1 MATSGIVKT
10 NVKYGSYFWVKWEI
24 SGSQDIANNRTTI
37 SWSCGLHPEEQY
49 YENAVRMDA
58 VTINGT
64 EVYSGGTYSN
74 ITDYQDRTFAS
85 GTLTIPHNSDGS
97 KNFTI
102 SAVSG
107 WIYGN
112 GNYYGES
119 KSFTLPTIPRA
130 SSVSCSTANIGSSA
144 TITINRASTSF
155 THTLT
160 YSFGSL
166 SGTIATKTSN
176 TNISWTIPTTFYSHI
191 PNSKSGTGT
200 ITCDTYNG
208 STLIGSKSTSFTA
221 TVNESASKPTL
232 NPTAVDSNNTTTA
245 LTGDSSKFIKY
256 YSNASVA
263 TGAQARNSATLK
275 SQKITCGAKS
285 ITSAS
290 GTINAVESGTFTFSA
305 TDSRGYTTTQT
316 VNKTLIEYIKLTCSL
331 NAGAPTTA
339 GVATLKISGN
349 YWDGTFGK
357 VANTLTVQYRYK
369 AQGGSYG
376 SWTTVSATKSNN
388 TYNATATISELNYQ
402 TTYVF
407 QARAVDKLAT
417 KNTNE
422 QTRRTTPVF
431 DWGKN
436 DFKVNGNFRVTGA
449 TTLDGN
455 LTGKY
460 LTGTWLQT
468 TEATDLGKTPPKV
481 AVLDNSGWV
490 YYRTPAELKSD
501 MGVVTPADYV
511 VERGTSSSWHY
522 EKWNSGVVKAW
533 KKTTSSNLGATQDGG
548 VNGWYYRIYTMAL
561 PSGMFKT
568 ITSAMCNCS
577 WGTSVSF
584 ASARNVTTTSFEAV
598 YFSNQNGGAGTFYHE
613 VIGTWK

>member
-10 NVKYGSYFWVKWEI
+10 NVNYGSYFWVKWEI

-37 SWSCGLHPEEQY
+37 AWSCGLHPEEQY
-49 YENAVRMDA
+49 YTNAVRMDA

-64 EVYSGGTYSN
+64 EVYSGGTYSD
-74 ITDYQDRTFAS
+74 ITDYKDRTFGS

-97 KNFTI
+97 GSFTI

-112 GNYYGES
+112 GNYYGAS
-119 KSFTLPTIPRA
+119 QTFTLPTIPRA
-130 SSVSCSTANIGSSA
+130 SSVSCSTANIGSNA

-166 SGTIATKTSN
+166 SGTIATKTSS
-176 TNISWTIPTTFYSHI
+176 TNISWTIPTTFYGQI

-200 ITCDTYNG
+200 ITCDTYSG

-221 TVNESASKPTL
+221 TVSESASKPTL
-232 NPTAVDSNNTTTA
+232 SPTVSDSNSTTTA

-263 TGAQARNSATLK
+263 TGAQARNSATLT

-285 ITSAS
+285 LTSAS
-290 GTINAVESGTFTFSA
+290 GTINAVESGSFTFSA

-349 YWDGTFGK
+349 YWDGTFGA

-369 AQGGSYG
+369 TQGGSYG
-376 SWTTVSATKSNN
+376 NWTTVSATKSNN
-388 TYNATATISELNYQ
+388 TYNATATISGLDYQ

-417 KNTNE
+417 INTDE
-422 QTRRTTPVF
+422 QARRTTPIF
-431 DWGKN
+431 DWSKN
-436 DFKVNGNFRVTGA
+436 DFNVNGTLKVNNTNIFDLIYPVGSFYISAKSTNPA
-449 TTLDGN
+449 TLFG
-455 LTGKY
+455 
-460 LTGTWLQT
+460 GTWEQIQGRFLLGRSSSYPVGSMGGEAT
-468 TEATDLGKTPPKV
+468 HTLTEAEMPSHEGHLSAGFVGTVPQGKGNYKGFLN
-481 AVLDNSGWV
+481 LDKMTAYGDVGRGWNV
-490 YYRTPAELKSD
+490 YAGNEMHPAS
-501 MGVVTPADYV
+501 
-511 VERGTSSSWHY
+511 
-522 EKWNSGVVKAW
+522 
-533 KKTTSSNLGATQDGG
+533 
-548 VNGWYYRIYTMAL
+548 
-561 PSGMFKT
+561 
-568 ITSAMCNCS
+568 
-577 WGTSVSF
+577 
-584 ASARNVTTTSFEAV
+584 EAV
-598 YFSNQNGGAGTFYHE
+598 GGGQAHNNMPPYLS
-613 VIGTWK
+613 VYIWKRTA

>member
-10 NVKYGSYFWVKWEI
+10 DVLDDSYFWVQW
-24 SGSQDIANNRTTI
+24 SQNSQNIEDNSTI
-37 SWSCGLHPEEQY
+37 INWSCGFHPGHKY
-49 YENAVRMDA
+49 YLNAIKMSSV
-58 VTINGT
+58 VINGV

-85 GTLTIPHNSDGS
+85 AVLKIAHTPDGS
-97 KNFTI
+97 KSFTV
-102 SAVSG
+102 SGFSG
-107 WIYGN
+107 WIYASGN
-112 GNYYGES
+112 TYAS
-119 KSFTLPTIPRA
+119 SQTFTLPTIPRA
-130 SSVSCSTANIGSSA
+130 SSVSCSTANIGSNA

-166 SGTIATKTSN
+166 SGTIATKTSS
-176 TNISWTIPTTFYSHI
+176 TNISWTIPTTFYGQI

-200 ITCDTYNG
+200 ITCDTYSG

-221 TVNESASKPTL
+221 TVSESASKPTL
-232 NPTAVDSNNTTTA
+232 NPTAVDSNTTTTA
-245 LTGDSSKFIKY
+245 LTGNSSKFIKY

-290 GTINAVESGTFTFSA
+290 GTINAVESGSFTFSA
-305 TDSRGYTTTQT
+305 TDSRGYTTTQK

-388 TYNATATISELNYQ
+388 TYNATATISGLNYQ

-407 QARAVDKLAT
+407 QARAIDKLAT

-431 DWGKN
+431 DWGKD
-436 DFKVNGNFRVTGA
+436 DFRVNGNFRVTGA
-449 TTLDGN
+449 TTLGGN

-468 TEATDLGKTPPKV
+468 TEATDLGKAPPHV
-481 AVLDNSGWV
+481 CVFDANGWL
-490 YYRTPAELKSD
+490 YKRTPAELKSD

-511 VERGTSSSWHY
+511 VEKGTSSGWHY
-522 EKWNSGVVKAW
+522 EKWHSGVVKAW
-533 KKTTSSNLGATQDGG
+533 RETTHSNLGAVQDGG
-548 VNGWYYRIYTMAL
+548 VNGWYYRIYSLNL

-568 ITSAMCNCS
+568 ITSAMCNCH
-577 WGTSVSF
+577 WGTGISF

-598 YFSNQNGGAGTFYHE
+598 YLSNQNGGAGTFWHE

>member
-1 MATSGIVKT
+1 MATSGIIKT
-10 NVKYGSYFWVKWEI
+10 DVLDDSYFWVQW
-24 SGSQDIANNRTTI
+24 SQNSQNIEDNSTI
-37 SWSCGLHPEEQY
+37 INWSCGFHPGHKY
-49 YENAVRMDA
+49 YLNAIKMSSV
-58 VTINGT
+58 VINGV

-85 GTLTIPHNSDGS
+85 AVLKIAHTPDGS
-97 KNFTI
+97 KSFTI
-102 SAVSG
+102 SGFSG
-107 WIYGN
+107 WIY
-112 GNYYGES
+112 ES
-119 KSFTLPTIPRA
+119 GTTYASSQTFTLPTIPRA
-130 SSVSCSTANIGSSA
+130 SSVSCSTANIGSNA

-166 SGTIATKTSN
+166 SGTIATKTSS
-176 TNISWTIPTTFYSHI
+176 TNISWTIPTTFYGQI

-200 ITCDTYNG
+200 ITCDTYSG

-221 TVNESASKPTL
+221 TVSESDSKPTL
-232 NPTAVDSNNTTTA
+232 NPTAVDSNTTTTA
-245 LTGDSSKFIKY
+245 LTGNNSKFIKY

-290 GTINAVESGTFTFSA
+290 GTINAVESGSFTFSA

-316 VNKTLIEYIKLTCSL
+316 LNKTLIEYIKLTCSL

-349 YWDGTFGK
+349 YWNGTFGK

-388 TYNATATISELNYQ
+388 TYNATATISGLNYQ

-417 KNTNE
+417 INTDE
-422 QTRRTTPVF
+422 QARRTTPIF
-431 DWGKN
+431 DWSKN
-436 DFKVNGNFRVTGA
+436 DFNVNGTLKINNTNIFDLIYPVGSFYISAKSTNPA
-449 TTLDGN
+449 TLFG
-455 LTGKY
+455 
-460 LTGTWLQT
+460 GTWEQIQGRFLLGRSSSYPVGSMGG
-468 TEATDLGKTPPKV
+468 EATHTLTESEMPSHKGH
-481 AVLDNSGWV
+481 LSSGIAGGA
-490 YYRTPAELKSD
+490 P
-501 MGVVTPADYV
+501 
-511 VERGTSSSWHY
+511 Y
-522 EKWNSGVVKAW
+522 EKGNYKGFLNSDKMTPYSDIGRGWNVYAG
-533 KKTTSSNLGATQDGG
+533 NE
-548 VNGWYYRIYTMAL
+548 MH
-561 PSGMFKT
+561 P
-568 ITSAMCNCS
+568 
-577 WGTSVSF
+577 
-584 ASARNVTTTSFEAV
+584 ASEAV
-598 YFSNQNGGAGTFYHE
+598 GGGQAHNNMPPYLS
-613 VIGTWK
+613 VYIWKRTA

>member
-10 NVKYGSYFWVKWEI
+10 NVSYGSYFWVKWEI
-24 SGSQDIANNRTTI
+24 RGSQDIANNRTTI
-37 SWSCGLHPEEQY
+37 AWSCGLHPEEQY
-49 YENAVRMDA
+49 YTNAVRMDA

-74 ITDYQDRTFAS
+74 ITDYKDRTFDS

-97 KNFTI
+97 KSFTI

-107 WIYGN
+107 WIYSN
-112 GNYYGES
+112 GNYYGAS
-119 KSFTLPTIPRA
+119 QSFTLPTIPRA
-130 SSVSCSTANIGSSA
+130 SSVSCSTANIGSKA

-166 SGTIATKTSN
+166 SGTIATKTSS
-176 TNISWTIPTTFYSHI
+176 TNISWTIPTTFYGQI

-200 ITCDTYNG
+200 ITCQTYNG

-232 NPTAVDSNNTTTA
+232 SPTVSDSNTTTTA
-245 LTGDSSKFIKY
+245 LTGNSSEFIKY

-263 TGAQARNSATLK
+263 TGAKARNSATLK

-290 GTINAVESGTFTFSA
+290 GTINAVESGSFTFSA

-316 VNKTLIEYIKLTCSL
+316 VNKTLIEYIKLTCSME
-331 NAGAPTTA
+331 AGAPTTA

-349 YWDGTFGK
+349 YFNDSFGK

-369 AQGGSYG
+369 AQGDSYG
-376 SWTTVSATKSNN
+376 NWTTVSATKSNN
-388 TYNATATISELNYQ
+388 TYNATATISGLDYK

-417 KNTNE
+417 ISTDE
-422 QTRRTTPVF
+422 QARRTTPIF
-431 DWGKN
+431 DWSKN
-436 DFKVNGNFRVTGA
+436 DFNVNGTLKVNNKNIFDLIYPVGSIYISVNSTNPKVLFG
-449 TTLDGN
+449 
-455 LTGKY
+455 
-460 LTGTWLQT
+460 GTWEQIQGRFL
-468 TEATDLGKTPPKV
+468 L
-481 AVLDNSGWV
+481 
-490 YYRTPAELKSD
+490 
-501 MGVVTPADYV
+501 
-511 VERGTSSSWHY
+511 GTSSSYPLGSTGGSKDAVVVAHTHNPANEAGY
-522 EKWNSGVVKAW
+522 YGFITNSKKPFSIGDMGSQSGSGRYYPYAPADFDISRNSVTGSTGVSGTDKNMPPYLAVAIW
-533 KKTTSSNLGATQDGG
+533 KRTA
-548 VNGWYYRIYTMAL
+548 
-561 PSGMFKT
+561 
-568 ITSAMCNCS
+568 
-577 WGTSVSF
+577 
-584 ASARNVTTTSFEAV
+584 
-598 YFSNQNGGAGTFYHE
+598 
-613 VIGTWK
+613 

>member
-37 SWSCGLHPEEQY
+37 AWSCGLHPEEQY
-49 YENAVRMDA
+49 YSNAVKMNA

-64 EVYSGGTYSN
+64 KVYSGGTYSD
-74 ITDYQDRTFAS
+74 ITDYKDRTFDS
-85 GTLTIPHNSDGS
+85 GTITIPHNSDGS

-112 GNYYGES
+112 GDYYGEA

-130 SSVSCSTANIGSSA
+130 SSVSCSTANIGSKA
-144 TITINRASTSF
+144 TITINRASSSF

-221 TVNESASKPTL
+221 TVSESASKPTL
-232 NPTAVDSNNTTTA
+232 SPTVSDSNSTTTA

-285 ITSAS
+285 LTSAS
-290 GTINAVESGTFTFSA
+290 GTINAVESGSFTFSA
-305 TDSRGYTTTQT
+305 TDSRGYTTTQK
-316 VNKTLIEYIKLTCSL
+316 VNKTLINYIKLTCSME
-331 NAGAPTTA
+331 AGAPTTA

-349 YWDGTFGK
+349 YWDGSFGK

-369 AQGGSYG
+369 AQGGSYS

-388 TYNATATISELNYQ
+388 TYNATATISGLNYQ

-407 QARAVDKLAT
+407 QARAIDKLAT

-431 DWGKN
+431 DWSKN
-436 DFKVNGNFRVTGA
+436 DFRVNGNFRVTGA
-449 TTLDGN
+449 TTLGGN

-460 LTGTWLQT
+460 LTGTWLQS
-468 TEATDLGKTPPKV
+468 TEATDLGKAPPYV
-481 AVLDNSGWV
+481 CVFDANGWLHK
-490 YYRTPAELKSD
+490 RTPAELKSD
-501 MGVVTPADYV
+501 MGVATPADYV
-511 VERGTSSSWHY
+511 VEKGTSSGWHY

-533 KKTTSSNLGATQDGG
+533 KQTTSSNLGATQDGG
-548 VNGWYYRIYTMAL
+548 VNGWYYRIYTIAL

-568 ITSAMCNCS
+568 ITSAMCNCH
-577 WGTSVSF
+577 WGTGISF

-598 YFSNQNGGAGTFYHE
+598 YLSNQNGGAGTFWHE

>member
-10 NVKYGSYFWVKWEI
+10 NVSYGSYFWVKWEI

-49 YENAVRMDA
+49 YTNAVKMNA

-64 EVYSGGTYSN
+64 KVYSGGTYSD
-74 ITDYQDRTFAS
+74 ITDYKDRTFDS

-97 KNFTI
+97 KSFTI

-112 GNYYGES
+112 GNYYGEA

-130 SSVSCSTANIGSSA
+130 SSVSCSTANIGSNA

-166 SGTIATKTSN
+166 SGTIATKTSS
-176 TNISWTIPTTFYSHI
+176 TNISWTIPTTFYGHI

-200 ITCDTYNG
+200 LTCDTYNG
-208 STLIGSKSTSFTA
+208 SALIGSKSTSFTA
-221 TVNESASKPTL
+221 TVSESASKPTL
-232 NPTAVDSNNTTTA
+232 SPTVSDSNNTTTA
-245 LTGDSSKFIKY
+245 LTGDNSKFIKY

-263 TGAQARNSATLK
+263 TGAKARNSATLK
-275 SQKITCGAKS
+275 SQKITCGGKS
-285 ITSAS
+285 LTSAS
-290 GTINAVESGTFTFSA
+290 GTINAVESGSFTFSA

-316 VNKTLIEYIKLTCSL
+316 LKKTLIDYIKLTCSL

-349 YWDGTFGK
+349 YWDGSFGK

-369 AQGGSYG
+369 TQGGSYG
-376 SWTTVSATKSNN
+376 SWTTVSATKSGN
-388 TYNATATISELNYQ
+388 TYSATATISGLNYQ

-407 QARAVDKLAT
+407 QARAIDKLAT

-431 DWGKN
+431 DWSKN
-436 DFKVNGNFRVTGA
+436 DFKVNGDFRVSGA

-460 LTGTWLQT
+460 LTGTWLRT
-468 TEATDLGKTPPKV
+468 TEATDLNKTAKKV
-481 AVLDNSGWV
+481 AVLDDSGWV
-490 YYRTPAELKSD
+490 YYRTPGELKSD
-501 MGVVTPADYV
+501 MGVVTPEDYV
-511 VERGTSSSWHY
+511 IERGTSSGWHY

-533 KKTTSSNLGATQDGG
+533 KQTTSSNLGAVQDGG
-548 VNGWYYRIYTMAL
+548 VNGWYYRIYTMDL

-568 ITSAMCNCS
+568 ITSAMCNCK
-577 WGTSVSF
+577 WGNGISF

-598 YFSNQNGGAGTFYHE
+598 YLSNQNGGAGTFWHE

>member
-1 MATSGIVKT
+1 MAIIKT
-10 NVKYGSYFWVKWEI
+10 DVLDDSYFWVQW
-24 SGSQDIANNRTTI
+24 SQNSQNIEDNSTI
-37 SWSCGLHPEEQY
+37 INWSCGFHPGHKY
-49 YENAVRMDA
+49 YLNAIKMSSV
-58 VTINGT
+58 VINGV

-85 GTLTIPHNSDGS
+85 AVLKIAHTPDGS
-97 KNFTI
+97 KSFTV
-102 SAVSG
+102 SGFSG
-107 WIYGN
+107 WIYASGN
-112 GNYYGES
+112 TYAS
-119 KSFTLPTIPRA
+119 SQTFTLPTIPRA
-130 SSVSCSTANIGSSA
+130 SSVSCSTANIGSNA

-166 SGTIATKTSN
+166 SGTIATKTSS
-176 TNISWTIPTTFYSHI
+176 TNISWTIPTTFYGQI

-221 TVNESASKPTL
+221 TVSESASKPTL
-232 NPTAVDSNNTTTA
+232 SPTAVDSNSATTA
-245 LTGDSSKFIKY
+245 LTGNNSKFIKY

-290 GTINAVESGTFTFSA
+290 GTINAVESGSFTFSA

-316 VNKTLIEYIKLTCSL
+316 LNKTLIEYIKLTCSL

-349 YWDGTFGK
+349 YWDGTFGA

-369 AQGGSYG
+369 TQGGSYG

-388 TYNATATISELNYQ
+388 TYNATATISGLNYQ

-417 KNTNE
+417 INTDE
-422 QTRRTTPVF
+422 QARRTTPIF
-431 DWGKN
+431 DWSKN
-436 DFKVNGNFRVTGA
+436 DFNVNGTLKVNNTNIFDLIYPVGSFYISAKSTNPAILFG
-449 TTLDGN
+449 
-455 LTGKY
+455 
-460 LTGTWLQT
+460 GTWEQIQGRFLLGRSSSYPVGSMGG
-468 TEATDLGKTPPKV
+468 EATHTLTESEMPSHKGHLSSGIVDTVPQGKGNYKGFLN
-481 AVLDNSGWV
+481 LDIMTAYG
-490 YYRTPAELKSD
+490 
-501 MGVVTPADYV
+501 
-511 VERGTSSSWHY
+511 
-522 EKWNSGVVKAW
+522 
-533 KKTTSSNLGATQDGG
+533 DGG
-548 VNGWYYRIYTMAL
+548 RGWNVYAGNEIHPA
-561 PSGMFKT
+561 SE
-568 ITSAMCNCS
+568 
-577 WGTSVSF
+577 SVGGGQAHNNMPPYLS
-584 ASARNVTTTSFEAV
+584 V
-598 YFSNQNGGAGTFYHE
+598 Y
-613 VIGTWK
+613 IWKRTA

>member
-24 SGSQDIANNRTTI
+24 SGNQDIANNRTTI

-49 YENAVRMDA
+49 YDNAVKMNA

-64 EVYSGGTYSN
+64 KVYSGGTYSN
-74 ITDYQDRTFAS
+74 ITDYKDRTFAS

-97 KNFTI
+97 KSFTI
-102 SAVSG
+102 SEVSG

-112 GNYYGES
+112 GNYYGEA

-130 SSVSCSTANIGSSA
+130 SSVSCSSANIGSKA

-160 YSFGSL
+160 YSFGDL
-166 SGTIATKTSN
+166 TGTIATKTSS
-176 TNISWTIPTTFYSHI
+176 TSISWTIPTTFYAQI
-191 PNSKSGTGT
+191 PNAKSGTGT
-200 ITCDTYNG
+200 ITCQTYNG

-221 TVNESASKPTL
+221 TVSESASKPTL
-232 NPTAVDSNNTTTA
+232 SPTVSDSNSTTTA

-263 TGAQARNSATLK
+263 TGAKARNSATLK

-290 GTINAVESGTFTFSA
+290 GTINAVESGSFTFSA

-316 VNKTLIEYIKLTCSL
+316 LKKTLIEYIKLTCSL

-388 TYNATATISELNYQ
+388 TYNATATISGLNYQ

-407 QARAVDKLAT
+407 QARAIDKLAT

-431 DWGKN
+431 DWSKN
-436 DFKVNGNFRVTGA
+436 DFRVNGDFRVTGA

-460 LTGTWLQT
+460 LTGTWLRT
-468 TEATDLGKTPPKV
+468 TEQASGKSSLADDKSYNI
-481 AVLDNSGWV
+481 AVLDSEGWV
-490 YYRTPAELKSD
+490 YKKTANKNLADKILGRSSITLTLATSNKKLPGTDLAYQCFYLSNLH
-501 MGVVTPADYV
+501 MGFVRLYI
-511 VERGTSSSWHY
+511 
-522 EKWNSGVVKAW
+522 
-533 KKTTSSNLGATQDGG
+533 KTTSVLTANTIYDVVTLSSHTAEYIQALSVHCSKKAEAWISSTGIRFRPYEAMSTTGYAIYIT
-548 VNGWYYRIYTMAL
+548 GWWT
-561 PSGMFKT
+561 
-568 ITSAMCNCS
+568 N
-577 WGTSVSF
+577 
-584 ASARNVTTTSFEAV
+584 N
-598 YFSNQNGGAGTFYHE
+598 
-613 VIGTWK
+613 

>member
-37 SWSCGLHPEEQY
+37 AWSCGLHPEEQY
-49 YENAVRMDA
+49 YTNAVKMNA

-64 EVYSGGTYSN
+64 QVYSGGTYSD
-74 ITDYQDRTFAS
+74 ITDYKDRTFAS

-112 GNYYGES
+112 GDYYGEA

-130 SSVSCSTANIGSSA
+130 SSVSCSTANIGSKA

-176 TNISWTIPTTFYSHI
+176 TNISWTIPTTFYGQI
-191 PNSKSGTGT
+191 PNAKSGKGT
-200 ITCDTYNG
+200 ITCQTYNG

-221 TVNESASKPTL
+221 TVSESASKPTL
-232 NPTAVDSNNTTTA
+232 SPTVSDSNSTTTA

-256 YSNASVA
+256 YSKASVA

-290 GTINAVESGTFTFSA
+290 GTINAVESGSFIFRA

-316 VNKTLIEYIKLTCSL
+316 VKKTLIDYIKLTCSL

-349 YWDGTFGK
+349 YWNGNFGK

-369 AQGGSYG
+369 AQGGNYG

-388 TYNATATISELNYQ
+388 TYSATATISGLNYQ

-407 QARAVDKLAT
+407 QARAIDKLAT

-431 DWGKN
+431 DWSKN
-436 DFKVNGNFRVTGA
+436 DFNVNGTLKVNNTNIFDLIYPVGSIYMNVNSTNPG
-449 TTLDGN
+449 TLFG
-455 LTGKY
+455 
-460 LTGTWLQT
+460 
-468 TEATDLGKTPPKV
+468 
-481 AVLDNSGWV
+481 
-490 YYRTPAELKSD
+490 
-501 MGVVTPADYV
+501 
-511 VERGTSSSWHY
+511 
-522 EKWNSGVVKAW
+522 
-533 KKTTSSNLGATQDGG
+533 
-548 VNGWYYRIYTMAL
+548 
-561 PSGMFKT
+561 
-568 ITSAMCNCS
+568 
-577 WGTSVSF
+577 
-584 ASARNVTTTSFEAV
+584 
-598 YFSNQNGGAGTFYHE
+598 
-613 VIGTWK
+613 GTWKQIQGRFLLGRSSSYPVGSMGGEATHTLTVSEMPSHQHRFGVGITGNVSDYLGGSEAAYGIEPGDTTKTGSNYYTNSIGGDAAHNNMPPYLSVYIWKRTA

>member
-10 NVKYGSYFWVKWEI
+10 NVNYGSYFWVKWEI

-37 SWSCGLHPEEQY
+37 AWSCGLHPEEQY
-49 YENAVRMDA
+49 YTNAVRMDA

-64 EVYSGGTYSN
+64 EVYSGGTYSD
-74 ITDYQDRTFAS
+74 ITDYKDRTFGS

-97 KNFTI
+97 GSFTI

-112 GNYYGES
+112 GNYYGAS
-119 KSFTLPTIPRA
+119 QTFTLPTIPRA
-130 SSVSCSTANIGSSA
+130 SSVSCSSANIGSNA

-166 SGTIATKTSN
+166 SGTIATKTSS
-176 TNISWTIPTTFYSHI
+176 TNISWTIPTTFYGQI

-221 TVNESASKPTL
+221 TVSESDSKPTL
-232 NPTAVDSNNTTTA
+232 SPTVSDSNATTTA

-290 GTINAVESGTFTFSA
+290 GTINAVESGSFTFSA

-339 GVATLKISGN
+339 GDATLKISGN

-388 TYNATATISELNYQ
+388 TYNATATISGLNYQ

-417 KNTNE
+417 INTDE
-422 QTRRTTPVF
+422 QARRTTPIF
-431 DWGKN
+431 DWSKN
-436 DFKVNGNFRVTGA
+436 DFNVNGTLKINNTNIFDLIYPVGSFYISAKSTNPA
-449 TTLDGN
+449 TLFG
-455 LTGKY
+455 
-460 LTGTWLQT
+460 GTWEQIQGKFLLGRSSSYPAGSIGGEAT
-468 TEATDLGKTPPKV
+468 HTLTEAEMPSHEGHLSAGFVGTVPQGKGNYKGFLN
-481 AVLDNSGWV
+481 LDKMTAYGDVGRGWNV
-490 YYRTPAELKSD
+490 YAGNEIHPAS
-501 MGVVTPADYV
+501 
-511 VERGTSSSWHY
+511 
-522 EKWNSGVVKAW
+522 
-533 KKTTSSNLGATQDGG
+533 
-548 VNGWYYRIYTMAL
+548 
-561 PSGMFKT
+561 
-568 ITSAMCNCS
+568 
-577 WGTSVSF
+577 
-584 ASARNVTTTSFEAV
+584 EAV
-598 YFSNQNGGAGTFYHE
+598 GGGQAHNNMPPYISVFM
-613 VIGTWK
+613 WKRTA

>member
-1 MATSGIVKT
+1 MATSGIIKT
-10 NVKYGSYFWVKWEI
+10 DVLDDSYFWVQW
-24 SGSQDIANNRTTI
+24 SQNSQNIEDNSTI
-37 SWSCGLHPEEQY
+37 INWSCGFHPGHKY
-49 YENAVRMDA
+49 YLNAIKMSSV
-58 VTINGT
+58 VINGV

-85 GTLTIPHNSDGS
+85 AVLKIAHTPDGS
-97 KNFTI
+97 KSFTI
-102 SAVSG
+102 SGFSG
-107 WIYGN
+107 WIYNSGTT
-112 GNYYGES
+112 YAS
-119 KSFTLPTIPRA
+119 SQTFTLPTIPRA
-130 SSVSCSTANIGSSA
+130 SSVSCSTANIGSNA

-166 SGTIATKTSN
+166 SGTIATKTSS
-176 TNISWTIPTTFYSHI
+176 TNISWTIPTTFYGQI

-200 ITCDTYNG
+200 ITCDTYSG

-221 TVNESASKPTL
+221 TVSESASKPTL
-232 NPTAVDSNNTTTA
+232 SPTAVDSNSTTTA
-245 LTGDSSKFIKY
+245 LTGNNSKFIKY

-285 ITSAS
+285 LTSAS
-290 GTINAVESGTFTFSA
+290 GTINAVESGSFTFSA

-316 VNKTLIEYIKLTCSL
+316 LNKTLIEYIKLTCSL

-369 AQGGSYG
+369 TQGGSYG

-388 TYNATATISELNYQ
+388 TYNATATISGLNYQ

-407 QARAVDKLAT
+407 QARAIDKLAT

-431 DWGKN
+431 DWSKN
-436 DFKVNGNFRVTGA
+436 DFRVNGNFRVTGA

-460 LTGTWLQT
+460 LTGTWLQS
-468 TEATDLGKTPPKV
+468 TEATDLGKAPPYV
-481 AVLDNSGWV
+481 CVFDDSGWV
-490 YYRTPAELKSD
+490 YKRTPAELKSD
-501 MGVVTPADYV
+501 MGVVTPKDYV
-511 VERGTSSSWHY
+511 VERGTSSGWHY

-533 KKTTSSNLGATQDGG
+533 RQTTSSNLGAAQDGG
-548 VNGWYYRIYTMAL
+548 VNGWYYRIYTMDL

-568 ITSAMCNCS
+568 ITSAMCNCH
-577 WGTSVSF
+577 WGTGISF

-598 YFSNQNGGAGTFYHE
+598 YLSNQNGGAGTFWHE

>member
-24 SGSQDIANNRTTI
+24 SGNQDIANNRTTI
-37 SWSCGLHPEEQY
+37 SWSCGLHPEEEY
-49 YENAVRMDA
+49 YTNAVKMNA

-64 EVYSGGTYSN
+64 QVYSGGTYSD
-74 ITDYQDRTFAS
+74 ITDYKDRTFDS

-97 KNFTI
+97 KSFTI

-112 GNYYGES
+112 GDYYGEA

-130 SSVSCSTANIGSSA
+130 SSVSCSTANIGSNA
-144 TITINRASTSF
+144 TITINRASSSF

-166 SGTIATKTSN
+166 SGTIATKTSS

-208 STLIGSKSTSFTA
+208 STLIGTKSTSFTA
-221 TVNESASKPTL
+221 TVSESASKPTL
-232 NPTAVDSNNTTTA
+232 SPTVSDSNTTTTA

-256 YSNASVA
+256 YSKASVA
-263 TGAQARNSATLK
+263 TGAKARNSATLK

-285 ITSAS
+285 LTSAS
-290 GTINAVESGTFTFSA
+290 GTINAVESGSFTFSA

-316 VNKTLIEYIKLTCSL
+316 VKKTLINYIKLTCSL

-349 YWDGTFGK
+349 YFNGSFGK

-369 AQGGSYG
+369 TQGGSYG
-376 SWTTVSATKSNN
+376 SWTTVSATKSGN
-388 TYNATATISELNYQ
+388 TYNATATISGLNYQ

-417 KNTNE
+417 KNTDE
-422 QTRRTTPVF
+422 QARRTTPIF
-431 DWGKN
+431 DWSKN
-436 DFKVNGNFRVTGA
+436 DFRVNGNFRVTGA

-455 LTGKY
+455 LTGRY

-468 TEATDLGKTPPKV
+468 TEATDLNKTTKKV
-481 AVLDNSGWV
+481 AVLDDSGWV

-501 MGVVTPADYV
+501 MGVVTPKDYV

-533 KKTTSSNLGATQDGG
+533 KRTTSSNLGAAQDGG
-548 VNGWYYRIYTMAL
+548 VNGWYYRIYTIAL

-568 ITSAMCNCS
+568 ITSAMCNCH
-577 WGTSVSF
+577 WGTGISF

-598 YFSNQNGGAGTFYHE
+598 YLSNQKGGAGTFWHE